1 MNRRLNRRN
10 FLKLNAAGA
19 FSSLAFPALSPGS
32 IGARRSRQNAARG
45 RIAVI
50 GAGLAGL
57 AAAYELDNLG
67 YETVVLEAQLRAG
80 GRVRTLRETFS
91 DGLYAEAGAMA
102 IADVDKLTL
111 DYIKKFDLP
120 LQKTNPTGAPRRFF
134 ARGKWITDPRGAP
147 YVLNENEKQLGL
159 EQLYFHYASNGIKQ
173 IGNTQLTSWSPG
185 NFAQIDRLTVAE
197 FLRKQG
203 ASKDAIEFLRLTEL
217 GLYGDGLESSS
228 ALGVLLGEAH
238 YINAEKF
245 YAIRGGNDLL
255 PKAFARR
262 LADKI
267 HYGVTVAA
275 LAQTDGAVKI
285 VGNRNNTPLA
295 LEADA
300 VVCAIPLTVLRTMK
314 ISPPLSSAK
323 RRAADELKYA
333 SVSRVY
339 LQSRTRVWQKYHPT
353 VRTTTDNPRVVFE
366 DHTDA
371 QTDSGRGIA
380 ESHTFGAEAR
390 QIASLPEKER
400 LARSVHQLEKLF
412 PGYEKEFEGGASVC
426 WDEDEFSRGAYVDYR
441 PGQLT
446 EHFAHAAAPE
456 GRIHF
461 AGEHT
466 SKMYAS
472 MEGALESGRRVATEI
487 HSKRG
492 N

>member
-1 MNRRLNRRN
+1 MDRRLNRRN
-10 FLKLNAAGA
+10 FLRLNVAGA
-19 FSSLAFPALSPGS
+19 FSSLALQALPLGS
-32 IGARRSRQNAARG
+32 DGDKRSGQNLTRG
-45 RIAVI
+45 KIAIV

-67 YETVVLEAQLRAG
+67 YETLVLEAQMRAG
-80 GRVRTLRETFS
+80 GRVKTLREAFS
-91 DGLYAEAGAMA
+91 DGLHAEAGAMA

-111 DYIKKFDLP
+111 EYIKKFDLP

-134 ARGKWITDPRGAP
+134 VRGRWLTDPRVTP
-147 YVLNENEKQLGL
+147 YTLNANEQRLGL
-159 EQLYFHYASNGIKQ
+159 AQMYFHYASNGIKQ
-173 IGNTQLTSWSPG
+173 IGNTELASWSPG
-185 NFAQIDRLTVAE
+185 DFAQIDKLTVAE
-197 FLRKQG
+197 YLRRQG

-245 YAIRGGNDLL
+245 YAIQDGNDLL

-267 HYGVTVAA
+267 HYGAKVTA
-275 LAQTDGAVKI
+275 LAQTERGVKI
-285 VGNRNNTPLA
+285 VGNRNGNEFA
-295 LEADA
+295 FEADR
-300 VVCAIPLTVLRTMK
+300 VVCAVPLTVLATVEV
-314 ISPPLSSAK
+314 SPPLSAAR
-323 RRAADELKYA
+323 RRAAKELKYA

-353 VRTTTDNPRVVFE
+353 VRTTTDNPRVLFE
-366 DHTDA
+366 DHTDT
-371 QTDSGRGIA
+371 QTNSRRGIV

-390 QIASLPEKER
+390 QVAALPEKER
-400 LARSVHQLEKLF
+400 LNRSVNQLEKLF

-426 WDEDEFSRGAYVDYR
+426 WDEDQFSRGAYVDYR
-441 PGQLT
+441 PGQVT
-446 EHFAHAAAPE
+446 EHFAQLAAPE

-466 SKMYAS
+466 SKMFAS
-472 MEGALESGRRVATEI
+472 MEGALESGRRAAAEI
-487 HSKRG
+487 HSVRG
-492 N
+492 K